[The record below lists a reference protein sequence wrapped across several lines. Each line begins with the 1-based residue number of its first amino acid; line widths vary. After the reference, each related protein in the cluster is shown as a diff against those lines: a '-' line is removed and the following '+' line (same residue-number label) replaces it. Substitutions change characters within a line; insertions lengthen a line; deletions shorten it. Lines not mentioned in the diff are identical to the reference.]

1 MIQLKQTHE
10 KEEKQNEQKLLLIFQ
25 EIQSSVKILS
35 LVSDTDVYDIQ
46 LFFKKFKKSKN
57 KEAKTTI
64 TTTKILK

>member
-57 KEAKTTI
+57 KEAKTTT